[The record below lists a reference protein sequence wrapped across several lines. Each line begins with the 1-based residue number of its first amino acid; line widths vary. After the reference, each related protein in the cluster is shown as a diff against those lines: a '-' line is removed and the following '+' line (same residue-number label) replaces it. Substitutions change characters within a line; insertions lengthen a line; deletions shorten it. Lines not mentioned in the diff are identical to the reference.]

1 MSSFDHRFEHRR
13 RLLQWL
19 SASPLLASPGFSFA
33 GVDRPSKLPE
43 LEANAPL
50 IGKPEEAINVFD
62 FEPVFF
68 KNVPPAHVGY
78 MASGID
84 AEATLKAN
92 REAFSKYYLR
102 PRRLNDV
109 SKVDMSVDILG
120 VKYPNPIFICPTG
133 GNKAYHPEGEAAVAR
148 AAKTGGHL
156 EMLATPA
163 TTSMEDAIAARGA
176 PVWYQLYASPKWE
189 VAEALVKRA
198 ERAGPPVVVVTV
210 DRVAGS
216 NQETFFRL
224 RKNDTRE
231 CKACHSQD
239 LQESVKRK
247 PAYAGIDLSSLANLQ
262 SANMSWDFIKRL
274 RGATRMKIVIK
285 GILTAEDAKL
295 AVANGVDGLVVSNHG
310 GRGGD
315 SRPRPIEAPPHVRCP
330 GYCQSLLLPAGGL
343 PPGADVAKALA
354 VG

>member
-1 MSSFDHRFEHRR
+1 MRGHVRNGARVGRGVVAARPCPDRAAAADLPAVLRRSGGQGVSSGVGNFGETAEISRSKGGPMPSFAVRFANRR

-19 SASPLLASPGFSFA
+19 SASPLLASPGFA
-33 GVDRPSKLPE
+33 LGGVDRPSKLPE

-68 KNVPPAHVGY
+68 KNVPPAHIGY

-109 SKVDMSVDILG
+109 SKVDTSVEILG

-148 AAKTGGHL
+148 AAKIGGHL

-176 PVWYQLYASPKWE
+176 PVWYQLYASPQWE
-189 VAEALVKRA
+189 VAEAPGKRPA
-198 ERAGPPVVVVTV
+198 PARSPVVG
-210 DRVAGS
+210 VAG
-216 NQETFFRL
+216 
-224 RKNDTRE
+224 
-231 CKACHSQD
+231 
-239 LQESVKRK
+239 
-247 PAYAGIDLSSLANLQ
+247 G
-262 SANMSWDFIKRL
+262 
-274 RGATRMKIVIK
+274 
-285 GILTAEDAKL
+285 
-295 AVANGVDGLVVSNHG
+295 
-310 GRGGD
+310 
-315 SRPRPIEAPPHVRCP
+315 
-330 GYCQSLLLPAGGL
+330 
-343 PPGADVAKALA
+343 
-354 VG
+354 

>member
-1 MSSFDHRFEHRR
+1 MPSITRFEPRR

-19 SASPLLASPGFSFA
+19 SASPLLASPGFA
-33 GVDRPSKLPE
+33 LGGVDRPSKLPE
-43 LEANAPL
+43 LEAAAPL
-50 IGKPEEAINVFD
+50 IAKPEEAINVFD
-62 FEPVFF
+62 LEPVYF
-68 KNVPPAHVGY
+68 KNVPSAHIGY

-109 SKVDMSVDILG
+109 SKLDTSVDILG

-198 ERAGPPVVVVTV
+198 ERAGSPVVVVTV
-210 DRVAGS
+210 DPVAAR
-216 NQETFFRL
+216 NHETFF
-224 RKNDTRE
+224 
-231 CKACHSQD
+231 
-239 LQESVKRK
+239 
-247 PAYAGIDLSSLANLQ
+247 
-262 SANMSWDFIKRL
+262 
-274 RGATRMKIVIK
+274 
-285 GILTAEDAKL
+285 
-295 AVANGVDGLVVSNHG
+295 
-310 GRGGD
+310 
-315 SRPRPIEAPPHVRCP
+315 PP
-330 GYCQSLLLPAGGL
+330 
-343 PPGADVAKALA
+343 K
-354 VG
+354 

>member
-1 MSSFDHRFEHRR
+1 MALDKRAASLRRSKGGNPMMSFSDRFENRR
-13 RLLQWL
+13 RLLRWL
-19 SASPLLASPGFSFA
+19 SASPLLASPGFA
-33 GVDRPSKLPE
+33 KGGVDRPSKLPE

-50 IGKPEEAINVFD
+50 IASPSEAINVFD

-68 KNVPPAHVGY
+68 KNVPPAHIGY

-92 REAFSKYYLR
+92 REAFAKYYLR
-102 PRRLNDV
+102 PRRLVDV
-109 SKVDMSVDILG
+109 SRVDTSVDILG

-133 GNKAYHPEGEAAVAR
+133 GNKAYHPDGEAAVAR

-198 ERAGPPVVVVTV
+198 EKAGSPVVVGTV
-210 DRVAGS
+210 DRGGGR
-216 NQETFFRL
+216 NQETCFHPS
-224 RKNDTRE
+224 KSDTRE
-231 CKACHSQD
+231 CKGCHAED
-239 LQESVKRK
+239 LQQSVVRK
-247 PAYAGIDLSSLANLQ
+247 PAYAGIDLKGLPNLQ

-274 RGATRMKIVIK
+274 RGATKMKIVIK
-285 GILTAEDAKL
+285 GVLTAEDARL
-295 AVANGVDGLVVSNHG
+295 CVANGADGLVVSNHG

-315 SRPRPIEAPPHVRCP
+315 S
-330 GYCQSLLLPAGGL
+330 GPATIDRL
-343 PPGADVAKALA
+343 AA
-354 VG
+354 VGDAGAGKDPR